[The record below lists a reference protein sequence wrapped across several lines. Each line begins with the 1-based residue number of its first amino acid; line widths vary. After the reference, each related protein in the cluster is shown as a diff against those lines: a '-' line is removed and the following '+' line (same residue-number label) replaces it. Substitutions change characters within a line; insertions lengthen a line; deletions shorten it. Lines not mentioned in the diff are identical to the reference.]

1 MIHRSILTD
10 KFVRIPNDIAQK
22 IHNPVAIGI
31 VVYLLSLPL
40 DWVVYKTHLYKH
52 FKAGR
57 KRIDDA
63 FTELE
68 ELGYIVKVQK
78 INQKGQ
84 FDGVEYI
91 CYDLPVLP
99 DAQLPTNEKPIVG
112 KPTVGKQATTKE
124 HIIQNTHN
132 TKNKEYK
139 SAHTTWDSFV
149 NNPIEITARL
159 KEKYPNLD
167 VEKAYED
174 VIWYCRTTGKKYKD
188 YYLTALNWL
197 RRNEKG
203 QYNIKQPNYKRL
215 N

>member
-1 MIHRSILTD
+1 MIQRSKLTEN
-10 KFVRIPNDIAQK
+10 FTTIPNDIAQK
-22 IHNPVAIGI
+22 IENPVAIG
-31 VVYLLSLPL
+31 VLVYLLSLPL

-78 INQKGQ
+78 INEKGQ

-91 CYDLPVLP
+91 CYNLPVKP
-99 DAQLPTNEKPIVG
+99 DAQLPTDEKPIVE

-124 HIIQNTHN
+124 HNTQKTHN

-139 SAHTTWDSFV
+139 TKYILAYKDEI
-149 NNPIEITARL
+149 IEKA
-159 KEKYPNLD
+159 KELYPDKN
-167 VEKAYED
+167 VEKAMNDFIDYITNTKNISWID
-174 VIWYCRTTGKKYKD
+174 YRKSFYNWVGKDKF
-188 YYLTALNWL
+188 N
-197 RRNEKG
+197 
-203 QYNIKQPNYKRL
+203 QYAKPQTYKRL

>member
-78 INQKGQ
+78 INEKGQ

-99 DAQLPTNEKPIVG
+99 DAQLPTDEKPIVE

-124 HIIQNTHN
+124 HNTQKTHN

-139 SAHTTWDSFV
+139 TKYILAHKHEI
-149 NNPIEITARL
+149 IEKAKQL
-159 KEKYPNLD
+159 YPDKN
-167 VEKAYED
+167 VEKAMNDFIDYITNTKNIPWID
-174 VIWYCRTTGKKYKD
+174 YRKSFYNWVGKDKF
-188 YYLTALNWL
+188 N
-197 RRNEKG
+197 
-203 QYNIKQPNYKRL
+203 QYAKPQTYKRL